1 MHTVFTG
8 NPPITQAILSTS
20 SDRKH
25 SVNFTIHKN
34 DYTPLMMSCLTN
46 NIELVR
52 FLLQNGANT
61 SAKSSIGKTAAE
73 LAAFTG
79 HSEIA
84 ALLSNFYQNDKL
96 SSEMKKLI
104 AETNLAPSNI
114 AKNYYLEKIDQE
126 KLMDIFHKESWP
138 LAGKCAY
145 LYHIINDIKEASSVK
160 KYIKLQSISSNIEG
174 TKPFQHAA

>member
-61 SAKSSIGKTAAE
+61 SANSSIGKTAAE

-84 ALLSNFYQNDKL
+84 ALEKIALKDPQFNVELNELVIQANKL
-96 SSEMKKLI
+96 NTKNPTQFALKLI
-104 AETNLAPSNI
+104 E
-114 AKNYYLEKIDQE
+114 
-126 KLMDIFHKESWP
+126 DIFCHIKVRKQAERCDVCFCPNARKQCIACKSVRYCCVECAKLGWFDHKKW
-138 LAGKCAY
+138 CC
-145 LYHIINDIKEASSVK
+145 N
-160 KYIKLQSISSNIEG
+160 
-174 TKPFQHAA
+174 